1 MQNKARFAT
10 GQQQQEDSMAPMQSN
25 AGPCVHADL
34 MLGCHGNL
42 SFVLAQRGKIS
53 KKSKNWRDKMWE
65 NYLKLC
71 LATDYLCFQSSFNN
85 ETHSPPEQHHDE
97 AC

>member
-10 GQQQQEDSMAPMQSN
+10 GQQQQKDSMAPMQSN
-25 AGPCVHADL
+25 AGPRVRADP

-53 KKSKNWRDKMWE
+53 KKSKNQRDKMWG

-71 LATDYLCFQSSFNN
+71 LAADYFCFQSSLDN
-85 ETHSPPEQHHDE
+85 EPRSSPEQHHDE